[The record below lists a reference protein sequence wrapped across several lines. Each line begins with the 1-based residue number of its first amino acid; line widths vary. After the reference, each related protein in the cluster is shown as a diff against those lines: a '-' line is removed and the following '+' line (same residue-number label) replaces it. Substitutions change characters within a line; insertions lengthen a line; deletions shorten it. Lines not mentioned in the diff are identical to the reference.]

1 MKAHPFYSFFVCLIC
16 LISFLGQLSPT
27 FSMASPSPFRRGL
40 VQTPLGKIHYT
51 AVGNNNDQETRL
63 LPIVA
68 FHMSPRSV
76 DEYKEVMECACH
88 RGDNRLLIA
97 MDEPGYGQ
105 SDIPNKA
112 CSLEEIAD
120 CFLTTLDHLG
130 VTQCVVAGSLMGCYF
145 ALSLASR
152 YPDRIKG
159 VVCTNLY
166 YFQKEAR
173 EKALEVDQKRENT
186 GMKAEDG
193 WEIQDDGSH
202 IANVWGTR
210 SSWLTPELNTRATLD
225 NLNYLL
231 KRRDR
236 YAKGIYIQDGG
247 AFPLQETCCKI
258 QCPVLCINGEAAV
271 AFFDMIG
278 MNMSAQFEEAV
289 SFFPSENRPET
300 VMINKPGSSINM
312 INQNAE
318 EWHEKV
324 AAFADKIGG
333 I

>member
-1 MKAHPFYSFFVCLIC
+1 M
-16 LISFLGQLSPT
+16 T
-27 FSMASPSPFRRGL
+27 SPSPFRRGL
-40 VQTPLGKIHYT
+40 VQTTLGKIHYT
-51 AVGNNNDQETRL
+51 AVGTNNDQQTQRL

-76 DEYKEVMECACH
+76 DEYKEVMECACRR
-88 RGDNRLLIA
+88 RGDNNNNRLFIA
-97 MDEPGYGQ
+97 MDELGYGQ

-120 CFLTTLDHLG
+120 CFLTVLDHLG
-130 VTQCVVAGSLMGCYF
+130 VTKCVVVGSLMGCYF
-145 ALSLASR
+145 ALSLAAR

-173 EKALEVDQKRENT
+173 KKALEADQKRENT

-193 WEIQDDGSH
+193 WDIQDDGSH

-247 AFPLQETCCKI
+247 AFPLHETCSKI

-271 AFFDMIG
+271 SFFDMIG

-289 SFFPSENRPET
+289 SFFPADNRPET
-300 VMINKPGSSINM
+300 IMITTKPGNSINM
-312 INQNAE
+312 INENAE
-318 EWHEKV
+318 EWYEKV
-324 AAFADKIGG
+324 TAFADKIGG
-333 I
+333 Q